1 MSDKSLSP
9 MGQHIMDT
17 LLAHG
22 NAIRAGIQAEQER
35 MRPAVRCLQRTYME
49 TLCDCDAK
57 VPSKLQL
64 AVENL
69 LRAWS
74 EGITNEYSNAKVAA
88 DKHARHAGKPEHDM
102 NTRGERMKAGA

>member
-1 MSDKSLSP
+1 MSAKPLSP

-35 MRPAVRCLQRTYME
+35 MRPAVRCLQRTYLE
-49 TLCDCDAK
+49 TAGDCNAK
-57 VPSKLQL
+57 VPTQLQL

-88 DKHARHAGKPEHDM
+88 DKHARHAGRPDQDL